1 MSVESAQAVTPVPV
15 DAEREMARRFASAHQ
30 AADAVLFEG
39 YVLYPYRASSA
50 KNRLRWQFGVLM
62 APRHAEELAERSG
75 LSTECLFEP
84 RAGSELLVELRFLR
98 VQRRVVQCGPES
110 GPFRDVESIDLD
122 DRVLCPWDEGVEER
136 VSLSVPVDRLLGDG
150 HTVAFERPA
159 HTRDELVRGRSGEV
173 LGRIVRTCT
182 RLTGVIELSAAQVPV
197 PYRTLRLR
205 AQARNTT
212 EPAEADAG
220 PVLDRDAA
228 LADALVSAHL
238 VLGLTAG
245 SFLSPTDPPQWAKP
259 AVAECRNDGV
269 WPVLAGVEGRAD
281 VVLASPII
289 LEDHPAIAPESP
301 GAMYDLTEIDEILA
315 LRTAALT
322 DQEKR
327 EARGTDPRAAAVVE
341 LADTLPAE
349 MLDRL
354 HGAIRGLREITGPTP
369 DADVDLAAPFETA
382 PFGTEP
388 FETEPWTTSDGF
400 PAALP
405 APTQPWWDP
414 GADRSV
420 DPATDHVLVDGR
432 PVARGS
438 RVLLRTGRR
447 RTDAQDIFLDGRAA
461 LVEAV
466 LHDVD
471 GLVHIAVTLE
481 DDPGADI
488 QRAQGRFLYFQP
500 DEVTVA
506 AEADVEAEAEAP
518 AEADV
523 EVAERS

>member
-1 MSVESAQAVTPVPV
+1 MSVDSLDTTAAAVRGTAG
-15 DAEREMARRFASAHQ
+15 DTDGDDEMERRFSAAHR

-62 APRHAEELAERSG
+62 APQHAGTVGERSQ
-75 LSTECLFEP
+75 LRTECLLEP
-84 RAGSELLVELRFLR
+84 RGGATLLVELRFLR
-98 VQRRVVQCGPES
+98 VQRRTVQS
-110 GPFRDVESIDLD
+110 GPDGGPYQDTESLELE

-136 VSLSVPVDRLLGDG
+136 VRVSVPIDRLLAEGFTRLFDL
-150 HTVAFERPA
+150 PA
-159 HTRDELVRGRSGEV
+159 YADVELVRDRSGEAV
-173 LGRIVRTCT
+173 GRTLRTCA
-182 RLTGVIELSAAQVPV
+182 RLSGVIELSAEEVPV

-205 AQARNTT
+205 AEVRNTT
-212 EPAEADAG
+212 DALAAV
-220 PVLDRDAA
+220 PDRDAA

-245 SFLSPTDPPQWAKP
+245 SFLSPTDPPQWARP
-259 AVAECRNDGV
+259 AVAQCRNEGV
-269 WPVLAGVEGRAD
+269 WPVLAGVDGGSD

-289 LEDHPAIAPESP
+289 LEDHPAVAPESP

-322 DQEKR
+322 EQEKR

-349 MLDRL
+349 VLDRL
-354 HGAIRGLREITGPTP
+354 HGAIRGLREITDPGRDGQPEAGADRSGGRLDTAGGFGRLRPDEEFPTMT
-369 DADVDLAAPFETA
+369 DR
-382 PFGTEP
+382 
-388 FETEPWTTSDGF
+388 DGQ
-400 PAALP
+400 
-405 APTQPWWDP
+405 QPWWDP

-420 DPATDHVLVDGR
+420 DPATDRVLVDGHA
-432 PVARGS
+432 VSRGS
-438 RVLLRTGRR
+438 RVRLRPGRR
-447 RTDAQDIFLDGRAA
+447 RTDAQDIFVEGRVA

-466 LHDVD
+466 LLDVD

-500 DEVTVA
+500 DEVEV
-506 AEADVEAEAEAP
+506 VEP
-518 AEADV
+518 A
-523 EVAERS
+523 

>member
-1 MSVESAQAVTPVPV
+1 MSLETAIPAAPA
-15 DAEREMARRFASAHQ
+15 DGEMDRRFATARQ
-30 AADAVLFEG
+30 VADAVLFEG

-62 APRHAEELAERSG
+62 APQHAVALGERSH
-75 LSTECLFEP
+75 LQTECLMEP
-84 RAGSELLVELRFLR
+84 GTGDVLLIELRFLR
-98 VQRRVVQCGPES
+98 VQRRAVQAGPAG
-110 GPFRDVESIDLD
+110 GPFHDVPSLELE

-136 VSLSVPVDRLLGDG
+136 VQVTVPVDEVLAEGRAF
-150 HTVAFERPA
+150 AFERPA
-159 HTRDELVRGRSGEV
+159 DAQEEAVLDAAGETIGR
-173 LGRIVRTCT
+173 LLRRRA
-182 RLTGVIELSAAQVPV
+182 RLTGVVELSTEELPV

-205 AQARNTT
+205 ATVRNTT
-212 EPAEADAG
+212 EVGAPAPGAAADDH
-220 PVLDRDAA
+220 LSDRDAA

-238 VLGLTAG
+238 VLGLGDG
-245 SFLSPTDPPQWAKP
+245 SFLSPADPPQWAGP
-259 AVAECRNDGV
+259 AVAQCRNEGV
-269 WPVLAGVEGRAD
+269 WPVLAGVDGSAD
-281 VVLASPII
+281 VILASPII

-322 DQEKR
+322 EQEKR

-341 LADTLPAE
+341 LADTLPAAV
-349 MLDRL
+349 LDRL
-354 HGAIRGLREITGPTP
+354 HGAIRGLREATGAASPEADFPVLREPTDDEP
-369 DADVDLAAPFETA
+369 DCAP
-382 PFGTEP
+382 
-388 FETEPWTTSDGF
+388 
-400 PAALP
+400 LP
-405 APTQPWWDP
+405 GGQQPWWDP

-420 DPATDHVLVDGR
+420 DPAVDHVLVDGR

-438 RVLLRTGRR
+438 RVVLRPGRR
-447 RTDAQDIFLDGRAA
+447 RTDAQDMFAHGRTA

-471 GLVHIAVTLE
+471 GAVHIAVTLE

-506 AEADVEAEAEAP
+506 E
-518 AEADV
+518 
-523 EVAERS
+523 